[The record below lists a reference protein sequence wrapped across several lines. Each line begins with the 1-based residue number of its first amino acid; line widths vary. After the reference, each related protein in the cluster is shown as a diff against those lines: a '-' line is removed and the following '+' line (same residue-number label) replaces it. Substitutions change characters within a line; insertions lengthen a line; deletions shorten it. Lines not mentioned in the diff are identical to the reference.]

1 MKISS
6 APVSYQTHVRP
17 AQVRDMIRCCED
29 LQQTFNRLAD
39 ATTKNLGH
47 FQDISKEPDWKAV
60 ALQWP
65 QQPAVREFKEAA
77 LNNHFV
83 CANWKAFDEL
93 QGEAHRSREELLT
106 ARSLVPV
113 DAGFM
118 WLRRFIHSV
127 VTWEGQTRNSV
138 SPSLQVAANNS
149 GWMIIARLLQR
160 ELDQAE
166 EVLLEDSND
175 GGRSWDGG

>member
-17 AQVRDMIRCCED
+17 AQVRDMICCCEA

-39 ATTKNLGH
+39 ATTKNLAH
-47 FQDISKEPDWKAV
+47 FQDVSKKPDWKAV

-65 QQPAVREFKEAA
+65 QQSAVREFKEAA

-83 CANWKAFDEL
+83 CANWKTFDEL
-93 QGEAHRSREELLT
+93 QGEAYRSCEELLT

-113 DAGFM
+113 DADFM

-138 SPSLQVAANNS
+138 SSTLQVAANNS
-149 GWMIIARLLQR
+149 GWMFIARYLQR
-160 ELDQAE
+160 ELVQAE
-166 EVLLEDSND
+166 EVLLRDSDDRDN
-175 GGRSWDGG
+175 RRLC